1 MFADSNHTSALE
13 SFADEGWISEILYEV
28 KSGKEATV
36 FCCRGGTLA
45 PAPLVAAKVYRPIET
60 RGFKNDAMYVGG
72 RLHMVRN
79 GRAKRAVQA
88 KSAFGRQVQYGTWLH
103 QEWGILRALSE
114 AGVCVPQPLACGDRA
129 ILMEFLGDDAGAATP
144 LHELAPDRRTASRLV
159 DEVLDDV
166 ELMLDCDCVHGDLSA
181 YNVMH
186 DHGRAVIIDFP
197 QAVDPRLND
206 AGCALLFR
214 DIENICR
221 WAARHGVDR
230 PAARIASRLWQ
241 RFLVGELG

>member
-1 MFADSNHTSALE
+1 MFADTDNASALE
-13 SFADEGWISEILYEV
+13 SFVDEGWISGILYEV

-36 FCCRGGTLA
+36 FCCRGGPVA

-72 RLHMVRN
+72 RLHMARN

-88 KSAFGRQVQYGTWLH
+88 KSAFGRRVQYGTWLER
-103 QEWGILRALSE
+103 EWEVLQALDE
-114 AGVCVPQPLACGDRA
+114 AGVSVPRPLARGDRA
-129 ILMEFLGDDAGAATP
+129 ILMEFLGDEARAATT
-144 LHELAPDRRTASRLV
+144 LHELAPDRGTTARLV
-159 DEVLDDV
+159 DEVLDDI

-221 WAARHGVDR
+221 WAARYGVDR